1 MLHTKRIVTS
11 WPLSLALHLGV
22 SVMLVIAAVAWP
34 TRAAA
39 QPTAGL
45 DHLRYSNTA
54 YAQLNSRSLADD
66 LRVRYRRALY
76 RSSHPLFANNFVG
89 LVAGA
94 AIAPGLVRP
103 TVGVEVQPL
112 SVLSLSASFEP
123 AYYFDVL
130 GLAQS
135 YPSPASDYRSGP
147 FKAPKDGPGGSY
159 PLFAPQLTLSA
170 TVQAAIDHVVFRSTF
185 RATKLLGVDLH
196 RGDRVLYDPS
206 FDTVV
211 YRNGWAAQ
219 NDTDVGVKYGNL
231 VAGLRNTVVLAWYP
245 STARESGAPAEN
257 PNTPAL
263 RLGPIAQYT
272 LFAGRGGLVDTASVV
287 TVVQWH
293 LQNRYRTGTEVS
305 AALPLLGIG
314 FTVAGDLL

>member
-11 WPLSLALHLGV
+11 WPLSLALHLAV
-22 SVMLVIAAVAWP
+22 AVLLVIVAVAWP

-66 LRVRYRRALY
+66 LRLRYRHALY
-76 RSSHPLFANNFVG
+76 RSSNPLLANNFVG

-94 AIAPGLVRP
+94 AVAPGLVRP

-135 YPSPASDYRSGP
+135 YPSQTSDYRSGP

-159 PLFAPQLTLSA
+159 SLFAPQLTLSA
-170 TVQAAIDHVVFRSTF
+170 TVQAAVDHLVFRNTF

-196 RGDRVLYDPS
+196 QGDRVLYDPS
-206 FDTVV
+206 YDTVV

-219 NDTDVGVKYGNL
+219 NDTDVGVKYGDL

-245 STARESGAPAEN
+245 SGAREPGGTADD
-257 PNTPAL
+257 PNTPAI

-272 LFAGRGGLVDTASVV
+272 LFSGGKGIVDTASIV

-314 FTVAGDLL
+314 FTIAGDLL